1 MVNYKLKYL
10 KYKMKYFNLK
20 YKGGMQRNYSTLGI
34 SIDPSAEVSAE
45 VSDDDTVDRTQ
56 IQPPPLNF
64 EYFEHTQIDESLAP
78 ITQTT
83 DILNS
88 DPFMYHLSNINY
100 FVLVMHGLIGAE
112 NNLLNKNT
120 HDIKKYSFN
129 HKLLNTNDEKNLTI
143 INKHLEQYPD
153 SIFLQYATT
162 SGNTCTF
169 SDKDTTMRFLTSIK
183 EIYTQ
188 EIHQSNNI
196 FEFFQKFPI
205 FPGFIL
211 QALRNYNPK
220 NLEQNILIHRE
231 HQDIGFKQHHNLYK
245 INSWLD
251 HPTNVE
257 TFLDGETKKPWSY
270 YAFYLNQIIAFII
283 SNSEPEEL
291 SKPIVITLA
300 VCRGESVANATNP
313 NDRFTA
319 TMPSP
324 RNHTD
329 TEEGEYVPP

>member
-1 MVNYKLKYL
+1 MIDYKTKYL

-20 YKGGMQRNYSTLGI
+20 YKGGMLRRTDSTLARSDNPMHSTG
-34 SIDPSAEVSAE
+34 D
-45 VSDDDTVDRTQ
+45 VSDDDEYDSTK

-64 EYFEHTQIDESLAP
+64 EYFQHKQIDESLAP

-88 DPFMYHLSNINY
+88 DPFMHNLSNINY

-120 HDIKKYSFN
+120 HDIEKYSFD
-129 HKLLNTNDEKNLTI
+129 HKLLNINDKKNLTI

-169 SDKDTTMRFLTSIK
+169 SDKDTTIRFLTSIK
-183 EIYTQ
+183 EIYTHV
-188 EIHQSNNI
+188 IHQSNNI
-196 FEFFQKFPI
+196 FDFFKTFPI

-211 QALRNYNPK
+211 QALRKYDPT

-231 HQDIGFKQHHNLYK
+231 HQDKGFKQHHNLYK

-283 SNSEPEEL
+283 SNSESEEL
-291 SKPIVITLA
+291 TKPIVITLA
-300 VCRGESVANATNP
+300 VCRGETVANATNP